1 MNLFIDV
8 GEYVVFFY
16 VMICDDKYWLEEY
29 WWELIGLLVD
39 LGIWIKFL
47 WGVLYEEEWVKWLVE
62 GFVYVEVLLKMSLE
76 GVVCVLVGVKFVVL
90 VDMGLSYL
98 MVVLDRFNIM
108 VYGLIDLGLIGGYGK
123 N

>member
-29 WWELIGLLVD
+29 WRELIGLLVV

-47 WGVLYEEEWVKWLVE
+47 WGVSYEEEWVK
-62 GFVYVEVLLKMSLE
+62 
-76 GVVCVLVGVKFVVL
+76 
-90 VDMGLSYL
+90 
-98 MVVLDRFNIM
+98 
-108 VYGLIDLGLIGGYGK
+108 
-123 N
+123 

>member
-1 MNLFIDV
+1 M
-8 GEYVVFFY
+8 
-16 VMICDDKYWLEEY
+16 
-29 WWELIGLLVD
+29 
-39 LGIWIKFL
+39 
-47 WGVLYEEEWVKWLVE
+47 E

>member
-1 MNLFIDV
+1 
-8 GEYVVFFY
+8 
-16 VMICDDKYWLEEY
+16 
-29 WWELIGLLVD
+29 
-39 LGIWIKFL
+39 
-47 WGVLYEEEWVKWLVE
+47 
-62 GFVYVEVLLKMSLE
+62 MSLE

>member
-1 MNLFIDV
+1 M
-8 GEYVVFFY
+8 
-16 VMICDDKYWLEEY
+16 
-29 WWELIGLLVD
+29 
-39 LGIWIKFL
+39 
-47 WGVLYEEEWVKWLVE
+47 E

-98 MVVLDRFNIM
+98 MAVLDRFNIM